1 MSDVKLHVGTA
12 EDMAKR
18 FAEAWHKAEQGQD
31 VQESHLTFLDLDSL
45 LAALTNKR
53 MELLRHLHQQPA
65 RSVAALA
72 RGLGRDYKRVHEDV
86 DALAQLGLIERD
98 KTMVRVTVDEI
109 QASLRL

>member
-1 MSDVKLHVGTA
+1 MNDVKLHVGTA

-72 RGLGRDYKRVHEDV
+72 RGLGG
-86 DALAQLGLIERD
+86 GL
-98 KTMVRVTVDEI
+98 
-109 QASLRL
+109 QACSRRRRCPRPTGIDRTRQNHGSRHRR